1 MLKKVGAL
9 LAGVIL
15 TCGCAAGLSETDVDA
30 RIESAVST
38 AIAEIPTPQP
48 TATPQPIPTLQPT
61 ATPQPTIFTAPL
73 AVVRAQSY
81 EIVSPDDGQLRAT
94 LSLDEDGRVSLEFLD
109 ADGMVRA
116 WFVLLPDGIAA
127 HVLADAGGV
136 ARAGLTV
143 SPEGEPRL
151 LFQDEFGNII
161 ASYP

>member
-1 MLKKVGAL
+1 MLKKVSAL

-15 TCGCAAGLSETDVDA
+15 ATGCAVGLSETDVDA

-38 AIAEIPTPQP
+38 AVAEIPTPQP
-48 TATPQPIPTLQPT
+48 TATPQPLPTPQPT
-61 ATPQPTIFTAPL
+61 ATPQPTIFSEPL

-81 EIVSPDDGQLRAT
+81 EIVDAEDGQLRAT
-94 LSLDEDGRVSLEFLD
+94 LSLDDDGRVSLEFLD
-109 ADGMVRA
+109 AEGMVRA
-116 WFVLLPDGIAA
+116 WFVLLPDGITA
-127 HVLADAGGV
+127 HVLADVGGV

-151 LFQDEFGNII
+151 LFQDESGNII